1 MYYFLYRTDYITEDS
16 QIQLLQSVQH
26 LIGDDE
32 HSYFINRMRHY
43 LQIQYRN
50 DLFSLTITNHQ
61 VLICTPHDF
70 ETGCDF
76 TDFIINFILH
86 HLGAVYTL
94 IEP

>member
-1 MYYFLYRTDYITEDS
+1 MYYFLYRTDYISEDTR
-16 QIQLLQSVQH
+16 IQLLQSVQH
-26 LIGDDE
+26 FIGDDK
-32 HSYFINRMRHY
+32 HSFFINRISHY

-50 DLFSLTITNHQ
+50 DLISLTITDHQ

-76 TDFIINFILH
+76 TDFIIIFILH
-86 HLGAVYTL
+86 HLGAVYTS